1 VQVQGA
7 LVAMIDMPTEFTAAY
22 NRWYDLD
29 HMPEHVSKRDVLQGR
44 RYVAPRDLRGLGSL
58 DGKVVEAHAPYLT
71 IYYFGISDF
80 DSEHAWNGWTI
91 KDRGLLKAGRFFREG
106 RVVMSNQWRA
116 AGTRTRPSVVVSE
129 EAVPYLAHR
138 GVVLAVGRAPGVDR
152 RADALRW
159 WDEVHLPDLFA
170 VDGVLAALRFDP
182 VGDADPD
189 LLLHV
194 LLLEHDPA
202 AVMPRIDETRPFAEA
217 TGRYP
222 PHGGAYEPLAFLPY
236 RIVQPLDYDFDF

>member
-1 VQVQGA
+1 MEIQGA
-7 LVAMIDMPTEFTAAY
+7 LVAMIDVAPELTAAY

-44 RYVAPRDLRGLGSL
+44 RYVAPRDLQGRGEL
-58 DGKVVEAHAPYLT
+58 DGTVVAAHAPYLT
-71 IYYFGISDF
+71 IYYFGIPDF
-80 DSEHAWNGWTI
+80 DSEDAWGGWTV
-91 KDRGLLKAGRFFREG
+91 KDRGLIKSGRFFKEG
-106 RVVMSNQWRA
+106 RVVMSAQWRA
-116 AGTRTRPSVVVSE
+116 AGARTRPSIHVGD

-138 GVVLAVGRAPGVDR
+138 GVILAVGRAPGEDR
-152 RADALRW
+152 RADARRW

-170 VDGVLAALRFDP
+170 VDGVLAAMRFEP
-182 VGDADPD
+182 VGDADPN

-194 LLLEHDPA
+194 LLLEDDPA
-202 AVMPRIDETRPFAEA
+202 AVMARVDDARPYATA

-236 RIVQPLDYDFDF
+236 RAVQPLDYDWDF